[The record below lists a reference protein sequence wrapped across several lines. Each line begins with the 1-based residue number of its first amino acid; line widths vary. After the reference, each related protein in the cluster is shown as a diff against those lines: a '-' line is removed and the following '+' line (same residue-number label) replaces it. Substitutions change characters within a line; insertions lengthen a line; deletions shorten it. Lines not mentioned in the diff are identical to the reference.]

1 MDTEKKHVIL
11 TTKKK
16 GKFAVSTKGLQED
29 ELLTFAAMW
38 AAKMNEKYAGTDF
51 EVISWQPASDEE
63 MQDFKSI
70 TSMDSTSEGE

>member
-1 MDTEKKHVIL
+1 MNMEKKHVIL

-16 GKFAVSTKGLQED
+16 GRFSVSAKGLQED

-51 EVISWQPASDEE
+51 EIISWQPASDEE
-63 MQDFKSI
+63 VKDFTPI
-70 TSMDSTSEGE
+70 TSIDSTPESE

>member
-1 MDTEKKHVIL
+1 MNTEKKHVIL

-16 GKFAVSTKGLQED
+16 GRFAVSAKGLQED

-51 EVISWQPASDEE
+51 EIISWQPASDEE
-63 MQDFKSI
+63 VKGFTPI
-70 TSMDSTSEGE
+70 TSMDSTPESE